1 MVSIGVIGSG
11 AWGIAFAILLSNEC
25 ITATSWE
32 HRLERAA
39 TM

>member
-1 MVSIGVIGSG
+1 MVAVGVIGSG
-11 AWGIAFAILLSNEC
+11 AWGIAFAILLSNEG